1 MGINNIQTHSQKKGL
16 LPMRETSV
24 NQLIRTIFRYILLVG
39 LISGFTF
46 ADNNLVSNTTLSD
59 YESDEI
65 SILLSLLQKIGF
77 DFSYGNDGETI
88 FSMVDKSLTQI
99 ISSLAS
105 GNVEGFMDIPIIKET
120 LAFANMTVEDV
131 VIDPDV

>member
-1 MGINNIQTHSQKKGL
+1 MS
-16 LPMRETSV
+16 ETSV

-39 LISGFTF
+39 LISGFSF